1 MCRHILNC
9 TLHLAWKILD
19 LWAAIESLEARCC
32 LRPIVKVERSY
43 REGDARPCSCL
54 YVSIRKQPPCQP
66 QVQQNRQGF
75 ELKFHASG
83 SRIAPKATDEVS
95 PSQHRCHK
103 LQSRALPK
111 NSSCRAVL
119 KAPAPNVHHGIRYEW
134 LRDCARFRVIFRKF
148 SELFI
153 GRIAL

>member
-1 MCRHILNC
+1 MLLLFI
-9 TLHLAWKILD
+9 
-19 LWAAIESLEARCC
+19 
-32 LRPIVKVERSY
+32 
-43 REGDARPCSCL
+43 REHKKTTPLSASSSTTPTR
-54 YVSIRKQPPCQP
+54 V
-66 QVQQNRQGF
+66 

-95 PSQHRCHK
+95 LSQHRCHK

-111 NSSCRAVL
+111 KSSCRAVL
-119 KAPAPNVHHGIRYEW
+119 KAPAPNVHHGKIRVASG
-134 LRDCARFRVIFRKF
+134 LRTLFGLYFRKF

>member
-1 MCRHILNC
+1 MM
-9 TLHLAWKILD
+9 LA
-19 LWAAIESLEARCC
+19 ASLYGG
-32 LRPIVKVERSY
+32 VKLKH
-43 REGDARPCSCL
+43 GGCPAL
-54 YVSIRKQPPCQP
+54 LLFIRQHKKTTPLSASSSTKPTR
-66 QVQQNRQGF
+66 V

-95 PSQHRCHK
+95 LSQHRCHK

-153 GRIAL
+153 GRMAL